1 MSKILIVDDDQ
12 DVRDTLKWPLRDAG
26 HEVDTAGDQ
35 AEALEQIVQHTYD
48 FAVLDVRLFGLGED
62 DISGI
67 TLSIAFKKLCPAIQ
81 IILLSQYEK
90 TKKTDRAVRYGG
102 GIIDFIQKK
111 HDFVE
116 QIIKIIEG
124 SKIEP
129 IAGQESN
136 TQSKSEYTRLVIDIH
151 DDRANHI
158 RSSGDYVVSK
168 YITSPPKIATR
179 DIIRQENTLSFKAPG
194 WAIWVKGIG
203 DQLWKEIFETTEIN
217 SAFSKAKGKSSRIAI
232 VYETSKEKI
241 GLPLEFIY
249 ANDDQNDYLILQHP
263 VSRFVSGIS
272 PTRNAIDPHWL
283 VFRKELR
290 VLLIA
295 SNTKPVIDGV
305 DREIDT
311 LYQYLQTQKIIPIK
325 VKKLATE
332 QANYEAVQKELESES
347 YDIVHYAGHGWYDAG
362 NPTNSYLLFW
372 AENNKQGSLRKMRAA
387 ELTTLL
393 RKSSIRLFYLSSCHG
408 AATAD
413 GTDIAINGDFLGMA
427 EAILQAGVPSVV
439 GFRDSV
445 RDQSAVQIAKYFY
458 ESLLMRGR
466 LDVALWDARCK
477 MAANRDDP
485 TWLLPILFN
494 QA

>member
-12 DVRDTLKWPLRDAG
+12 DVRDALKWSLREAG
-26 HEVDTAGDQ
+26 HEVSTAEDQ
-35 AEALEQIVQHTYD
+35 AEALEQIFQHTYD
-48 FAVLDVRLFGLGED
+48 FAVIDVRLFGLGED

-102 GIIDFIQKK
+102 GIIDFVQKK
-111 HDFVE
+111 PDFVD
-116 QIIKIIEG
+116 QIIEIIEG
-124 SKIEP
+124 SKTGP
-129 IAGQESN
+129 VPRQENN
-136 TQSKSEYTRLVIDIH
+136 TLSKSEHTRLVIDIH
-151 DDRANHI
+151 DDRPHHV

-168 YITSPPKIATR
+168 YIANPTRIATR
-179 DIIRQENTLSFKAPG
+179 DIIRQGNTMPFDQPEWDI
-194 WAIWVKGIG
+194 WARSVG

-217 SAFSKAKGKSSRIAI
+217 SAFSKAKGKSPRIAI

-249 ANDDQNDYLILQHP
+249 TNDDQHDYLILQHP

-272 PTRNAIDPHWL
+272 PTRNAIDPQWL
-283 VFRKELR
+283 VFRRELR
-290 VLLIA
+290 ILLIA
-295 SNTKPVIDGV
+295 SNTEPPIDEV
-305 DREIDT
+305 DREVDV

-325 VKKLATE
+325 VKKLVTE
-332 QANYEAVQKELESES
+332 QASYKVVQKELESEN
-347 YDIVHYAGHGWYDAG
+347 YDIVHYAGHGCYDAG
-362 NPTNSYLLFW
+362 KPANSYLLFW
-372 AENNKQGSLRKMRAA
+372 ADNNKRNLRKMKAA

-393 RKSSIRLFYLSSCHG
+393 RKSSVRLFYLSSCHG

-413 GTDIAINGDFLGMA
+413 GTDITVNGDFLGMA

-445 RDQSAVQIAKYFY
+445 PDPSAVQIAKYFY
-458 ESLLMRGR
+458 ESLLMRGQ